1 MTFQKRYEI
10 REMRINGG
18 KMKKIIVLA
27 FSLII
32 LISGCSTEK
41 TGNFQLY
48 MTDQPI
54 PDLEHVYITISAIK
68 VQKDDGSI
76 ISVWE
81 GEKTFDL
88 LELRD
93 IEELIL
99 DVELEAGTY
108 THIII
113 VIDSAAIVI
122 DGRTFEIDII
132 LNLEVKI
139 PVVFTIMND
148 GTTEVVLDFEADQS
162 ISIGI
167 NDQYLLIPVI
177 SVKRVGY

>member
-1 MTFQKRYEI
+1 
-10 REMRINGG
+10 
-18 KMKKIIVLA
+18 MKKLILFT
-27 FSLII
+27 FSLA
-32 LISGCSTEK
+32 LLLGGCSTEK
-41 TGNFQLY
+41 TGNFQLFL
-48 MTDQPI
+48 TDQPI
-54 PDLEHVYITISAIK
+54 PNLEHVYITISAIK

-88 LELRD
+88 LALRD

-122 DGRTFEIDII
+122 NGRTFEINITPS
-132 LNLEVKI
+132 LEVKI

-162 ISIGI
+162 ISVGI
-167 NDQYLLIPVI
+167 NDQYLLIPII